1 MVAFS
6 VGVEL
11 LRIAERR
18 FLRHRSVRR
27 DTGAPG
33 PSDTSRQRY
42 GDGQTGNCH
51 ESVRPR
57 GRRYAERPT
66 GIKPVM
72 NHNHPFRRL
81 GALTVIA
88 AALVSFATGCS
99 DDPET
104 PAGNAAAAAAGGPEP
119 KTLDGAKAA
128 AQTMFDR
135 FSGGDFAGAWE
146 MYTAKGK
153 QAITKA
159 DYVKL
164 NEACSRKGLAIQL
177 TSARMEGADRA
188 VVIAKQLVAAQ
199 SYTMVYESD
208 AWKLE
213 PAKEGLALYAKGAAK
228 AIAAKKKA
236 GTCVNA

>member
-1 MVAFS
+1 M
-6 VGVEL
+6 
-11 LRIAERR
+11 
-18 FLRHRSVRR
+18 
-27 DTGAPG
+27 D
-33 PSDTSRQRY
+33 
-42 GDGQTGNCH
+42 
-51 ESVRPR
+51 
-57 GRRYAERPT
+57 
-66 GIKPVM
+66 
-72 NHNHPFRRL
+72 HNHPFRRL
-81 GALTVIA
+81 GALIIVG
-88 AALVSFATGCS
+88 AALVTFATGCS

-104 PAGNAAAAAAGGPEP
+104 PAGNAAAAADAAAAGGPEP
-119 KTLDGAKAA
+119 KTLDGAKIA

-199 SYTMVYESD
+199 SYTMVYEND

-213 PAKEGLALYAKGAAK
+213 PAKEGLALYKLGAAK
-228 AIAAKKKA
+228 AIAAQKKA
-236 GTCVNA
+236 GTCANA